1 MTGMLSIYWGTF
13 LFGGI
18 LIGAS
23 IFMGDG
29 DGDGDGDFDKDVSID
44 KDVSLDFDGDGD
56 ADFDSMAWLPFLS
69 LRFWTFFFG
78 LFGLSGI
85 LLTGLGTGATLTL
98 ATSSVFG
105 VGMAYPISYLF
116 QKLKSDSVT
125 SLTDSRDYTQEIATA
140 ILPIR
145 ANGQGKIRITTSG
158 ELVDLIANNPTYTD
172 IEQGS
177 EVLVISVDEGIATVS
192 PLPKER
198 LTDTTS

>member
-23 IFMGDG
+23 IFMGG
-29 DGDGDGDFDKDVSID
+29 GDGDGDFDKDVSID
-44 KDVSLDFDGDGD
+44 KDVSLDFDGDGSS
-56 ADFDSMAWLPFLS
+56 DFDSMAWLPFLS
-69 LRFWTFFFG
+69 LRFWTFFLG

-85 LLTGLGTGATLTL
+85 LLTGMETGATITL
-98 ATSSVFG
+98 ATSCVLG

-125 SLTDSRDYTQEIATA
+125 SLTDSKDYTQEIAKA

-145 ANGQGKIRITTSG
+145 ANGQGKIRISTSG
-158 ELVDLIANNPTYTD
+158 ELVDLIATNPTATD

-177 EVLVISVDEGIATVS
+177 EVLVISVDKGIATVS
-192 PLPKER
+192 PLPKQK
-198 LTDTTS
+198 LTDTSS